1 MNDAHRG
8 GTNFWGHLDDRLW
21 WLAIPLALGAV
32 LGVVFHL
39 VLWQRR
45 LRWTW
50 AFAGVPLVAI
60 AFAVDRQAGLASATA
75 VATAAG
81 IGGAWQGE
89 ALERG
94 GSEAQAARERVGIWA
109 GFSAL
114 VRVRRWR
121 ANPVREGRLAIGQTR
136 AGTLLTVPFGQADGV
151 RAFVPGAPGSG
162 KTVTLC
168 AHAVA
173 YAREG
178 FPVVCIDPKGDRSL
192 RARLTELAASLERPF
207 LEWTPDGPAT
217 YNPMERGTPSEI
229 ADKALAGEEF
239 TEPHYL
245 RQAQRYLGLELQAM
259 RLAGEWPPTLSGL
272 VRFLDAERLALL
284 VERYSDERS
293 AGIVD
298 YVDGLSSRTRA
309 ELGGVRDRLAVLAE
323 SELGRWLEPRAGAPQ
338 IELSDAVRR
347 QVLVY
352 LQLDADRFPLAS
364 QMLGAAIVVDL
375 VALSG
380 SLQGGRLRGLIVVDE
395 FAAIAA
401 DQISRLMSRSRAAG
415 LSVLLA
421 TQSFADLTV
430 ARVGDT
436 TESLRRQVLS
446 HVDYVVAH
454 RQSEPEAAELLGQM
468 AGTKPAWASARK
480 TRGLPWGVELG
491 DDGTRRR
498 TREFIRHPDEFKRLG
513 TGEAIV
519 IEPASGCEAEHVRVW
534 SR

>member
-1 MNDAHRG
+1 MKDPHRG

-21 WLAIPLALGAV
+21 SLALPLALGAV
-32 LGVVFHL
+32 LGIVFHL
-39 VLWQRR
+39 ALWHTRF
-45 LRWTW
+45 RWTW
-50 AFAGVPLVAI
+50 AFAGVPLTAI
-60 AFAVDRQAGLASATA
+60 AFAVDWQAGLATATA

-81 IGGAWQGE
+81 IGGAWQGD

-94 GSEAQAARERVGIWA
+94 GSEAQMARERAGIWA
-109 GFSAL
+109 GLSAL

-121 ANPVREGRLAIGQTR
+121 ASPVGDGRLAIGQSP
-136 AGTLLTVPFGQADGV
+136 AGRVVTVPFGQGDGV

-173 YAREG
+173 YASEG
-178 FPVVCIDPKGDRSL
+178 LPVVCIDPKGDPSL
-192 RARLTELAASLERPF
+192 RARLAELATLLERPF

-284 VERYSDERS
+284 VERRSDERS
-293 AGIVD
+293 VGIVD
-298 YVDGLSSRTRA
+298 YAEGLSTRTRA

-323 SELGRWLEPRAGAPQ
+323 SELGRWLEPSAGAPH
-338 IELSDAVRR
+338 IELSDAVR
-347 QVLVY
+347 QQAIVY
-352 LQLDADRFPLAS
+352 IQLDADRFPLAS

-401 DQISRLMSRSRAAG
+401 DQISRLLSRSRAAG

-430 ARVGDT
+430 ARAGDAT
-436 TESLRRQVLS
+436 DSLRRQVLS

-468 AGTKPAWASARK
+468 AGTKPAWASARR
-480 TRGLPWGVELG
+480 TRSLAWGVELA

-498 TREFIRHPDEFKRLG
+498 TREFIRHPDEFKRLRVG
-513 TGEAIV
+513 QAIV
-519 IEPASGCEAEHVRVW
+519 IEPANGRDAEHVRVW
-534 SR
+534 SP